1 MKRFKWQNIE
11 ELVNWIVSYTDEEGE
26 CLITRYSPSNN
37 GYPNITYNGK
47 RYSLRVIILE
57 YKLGRPIRS
66 GFYPVLSCGNKKC
79 VNPEHIQEAK
89 TKDFLAE
96 YWKDGDIR
104 VKHYGAQNPNGKFTH
119 DQVKEIIKMYD
130 KGFSQV
136 ELAYI
141 NKCSKPYISMVVS
154 GKLRPEAFM
163 EAISEI
169 KRENGIHDRERP
181 Q

>member
-1 MKRFKWQNIE
+1 MKRIKWQTID
-11 ELVNWIVSYTDEEGE
+11 ELVNWIVSYSDEVGD
-26 CLITRYSPSNN
+26 CLISRYRPSNN
-37 GYPNITYNGK
+37 GYPNIKFGEK

-66 GFYPVLSCGNKKC
+66 GFYPVATCGNKKC
-79 VNPEHIQEAK
+79 VNPEHIEEAK
-89 TKDFLAE
+89 TKDFLAK
-96 YWKDGDIR
+96 YWCEGDIR
-104 VKHYGAQNPNGKFTH
+104 VKHYGADNSNGKFTH
-119 DQVKEIIKMYD
+119 EQVKEIIKMYD

-141 NKCSKPYISMVVS
+141 FKCSKPYISMVVS

-169 KRENGIHDRERP
+169 KRENGMDDRQGP
-181 Q
+181 K